1 MSIIKTCASP
11 EDLATTAAEHIVTVA
26 TEAID
31 DHEYFTIALAGGS
44 TPRGTYETLATIE
57 FAQRMDW
64 ERAHIFWSDER
75 AVPPDHKESNYRM
88 AYESMLK
95 PLAIPEEN
103 IHRVLSELEPERA
116 ALHYQDTLAE
126 FFSQEPA
133 RFDLILLGLGTDGH
147 TASLFPG
154 TDVIDEK
161 KESVVAQYVEKLESW
176 RITFTP
182 KLINA
187 ALNVTFLVSGQRK
200 AAVLG
205 QVLSGRYQPENLPA
219 QIVRPDN
226 GILRWIVDAEA
237 ADLL

>member
-1 MSIIKTCASP
+1 
-11 EDLATTAAEHIVTVA
+11 
-26 TEAID
+26 
-31 DHEYFTIALAGGS
+31 
-44 TPRGTYETLATIE
+44 
-57 FAQRMDW
+57 
-64 ERAHIFWSDER
+64 
-75 AVPPDHKESNYRM
+75 
-88 AYESMLK
+88 
-95 PLAIPEEN
+95 
-103 IHRVLSELEPERA
+103 
-116 ALHYQDTLAE
+116 LAE

-154 TDVIDEK
+154 TEAVQEK
-161 KESVVAQYVEKLESW
+161 KDWIVAHYVEKLESW

-187 ALNVTFLVSGQRK
+187 ALNVTFLVSGKRK

-226 GILRWIVDAEA
+226 GILRWIVDVEA